1 MMAGIWEEDDMTAKL
16 RKPLSVIAAVIM
28 VLLLA
33 VGTAVPALAAP
44 TADMLVV
51 DNADMLTAGEQL
63 DIENMLLD
71 INRQTGIEYVVYTMQ
86 SLNGQS
92 IEDAAVNEFRA
103 LGLGDKTKNN
113 GLLLAISLDDRK
125 FRLEVGYGLEG
136 IITDTLAS
144 NIINTMTDDFRQ
156 GDYASGIEKAIKRT
170 AGVLNNSGEYGEI
183 TLNGEAADTVVQVR
197 SFSEFDEETQKSIKT
212 TIWVATGIFGGLF
225 VLLYLFAGG
234 SGGGSYS
241 GGSSGS
247 SFHYFGSSDSDSSS
261 GGGWFGGGSSGGGGA
276 SGGW

>member
-1 MMAGIWEEDDMTAKL
+1 MMACIWEEDDMTAKL

-71 INRQTGIEYVVYTMQ
+71 INRQTGIEYVVYTMK

-92 IEDAAVNEFRA
+92 IEDAALNEFRSPSR
-103 LGLGDKTKNN
+103 GDKSKNN

-125 FRLEVGYGLEG
+125 FRLEVGYGLED
-136 IITDTLAS
+136 IITVTMAS
-144 NIINTMTDDFRQ
+144 NIINTMTDDFRL

-170 AGVLNNSGEYGEI
+170 AGVLNSSGEYGEI
-183 TLNGEAADTVVQVR
+183 TLNGEAVDTVVRVR
-197 SFSEFDEETQKSIKT
+197 SFSEFDDETQKSIKT
-212 TIWVATGIFGGLF
+212 TI
-225 VLLYLFAGG
+225 
-234 SGGGSYS
+234 
-241 GGSSGS
+241 
-247 SFHYFGSSDSDSSS
+247 
-261 GGGWFGGGSSGGGGA
+261 
-276 SGGW
+276 

>member
-1 MMAGIWEEDDMTAKL
+1 MAAKL
-16 RKPLSVIAAVIM
+16 RKQLAIIAAVIM
-28 VLLLA
+28 VLLLT

-51 DNADMLTAGEQL
+51 DNANMLTAGEQL

-71 INRQTGIEYVVYTMQ
+71 LNCQTGIEYVVYTMK

-136 IITDTLAS
+136 VITDTLAS

-156 GDYASGIEKAIKRT
+156 GDYASGIEKAIKKT
-170 AGVLNNSGEYGEI
+170 AGVLNSSGEYGEI
-183 TLNGEAADTVVQVR
+183 TLSGEAADTVVQVR

-234 SGGGSYS
+234 SGGSSYS

-247 SFHYFGSSDSDSSS
+247 SFYYFGSSDSDSGSS
-261 GGGWFGGGSSGGGGA
+261 GGWFGGGSSGGGGA